1 MHDKHASG
9 QIYRSQ
15 LDDNA
20 GYSLSVSF
28 VLYPRVI
35 AVVRCLSVSVT
46 SRSSLETVG
55 QITLGFGTAAY
66 SFIQSCS
73 ALRVLYLKR
82 KITSFW
88 NFVQNSGLHHA
99 TSFVAV
105 CHQLSRTQVHA
116 RTINC
121 RRLMSV
127 ELTLKL
133 VQLVEQQIHNKWM

>member
-9 QIYRSQ
+9 EIYRSQ
-15 LDDNA
+15 LADNA
-20 GYSLSVSF
+20 GYSLSVCF

-66 SFIQSCS
+66 YFIQSCI

-121 RRLMSV
+121 
-127 ELTLKL
+127 
-133 VQLVEQQIHNKWM
+133 